1 MKNLK
6 DVRKVVSFIL
16 CLAITVSAF
25 SVLAFA
31 GETDAEEAKEALVQ
45 AYVCPHCGGTV
56 KLFPG
61 GTTNSTYTH
70 PYVTYNSKGE
80 AEEHLCTVTETLHE
94 DAYLCVACG
103 ALLMLAP
110 YTTVVHS
117 GCGA

>member
-1 MKNLK
+1 MKK
-6 DVRKVVSFIL
+6 METVRKVVSFIL
-16 CLAITVSAF
+16 CLAMTVSAF

-31 GETDAEEAKEALVQ
+31 EETDAEEAEEALVQ
-45 AYVCPHCGGTV
+45 AYVCPNCGGTV

-61 GTTNSTYTH
+61 GTDWRQYTH

-94 DAYLCVACG
+94 DSYVCVACG
-103 ALLMLAP
+103 ALLMYAP

-117 GCGA
+117 SCGA